1 MRKSI
6 KTLAVASIIG
16 ASLFLVGCN
25 ATDTVKKVLENAYSV
40 ATEGNRVVQVI
51 TTKLS
56 GSALWTDVGGYIG
69 SLDKALAA
77 IKTTI
82 EKVAPMVGANLTAL
96 ESITPVKSTVELDAA
111 TAKLL
116 KSIEQ

>member
-25 ATDTVKKVLENAYSV
+25 ATDAVKKVLESAYSV
-40 ATEGNRVVQVI
+40 AVEGDRVVQVI
-51 TTKLS
+51 TDKLT
-56 GSALWTDVGGYIG
+56 GSAIWTDVGSYVS

-82 EKVAPMVGANLTAL
+82 EKVAPLVGANLTTL
-96 ESITPVKSTVELDAA
+96 ESVTPVKSTAELDAA

-116 KSIEQ
+116 KSIE